1 MSKELIL
8 EIKAITD
15 KARKDIQRLE
25 QGINKTRKESDKM
38 RISSENMERSLGQL
52 RNKILLV
59 TFAFGGM
66 VAGIKRSV
74 TEATKVQTLTRS
86 FVNLGA
92 QVGITEK
99 SLQKLRDATNG
110 TVTDTELLI
119 QANNALLLGIVQ
131 NDDQLANL
139 FDSAQRLAQAVGQ
152 DAVFGIESLTTG
164 IGRQSRLM
172 LDNLGII
179 VDTNKAYEKYAE
191 ANDTTVKA
199 LTDFE
204 RKQAFISATM
214 DSINEKLERAG
225 EEVIDFNQQMAK
237 LPVSFTNLQVAI
249 GTHLAPG
256 FAAASESI
264 SDVVNQ
270 MATFILTLES
280 NTLKNIKELAE
291 NMGILTGA
299 ILAMRTAMIIF
310 SQAAL
315 VFALRFAAI
324 AVAIESI
331 SLVRRNIEVF
341 TAALKEMRLELAEI
355 TAGFR
360 EGSSNLLAKLGLDGV
375 QIGMSKQEMENLRAE
390 IIALRQSATEGGVT
404 TRGVLQDLLFG
415 DESQMTPE
423 EIQAETERIAEIINK
438 IFEDRKSD
446 GQELKN
452 QNNELKQMV
461 SLHERAAGKLGQSI
475 KNNEN
480 IGEAILKIIANLA
493 LEIASLK
500 IKLSFEKKITEEKE
514 KQAKIQVATTAGT
527 ASSIVSFLGGLFQTG
542 GSYVN
547 KFPTGGSFNVNKRTV
562 LPTNPPAIVGDNASG
577 MERIDVTPLPSP
589 TKSTD
594 KNITINIMAPLVDE
608 TVVDTI
614 IPAIRRA
621 EKLNL

>member
-25 QGINKTRKESDKM
+25 SSITKTRQANDRM

-66 VAGIKRSV
+66 AAGIKRSV
-74 TEATKVQTLTRS
+74 TEATRVQTLTRS

-99 SLQKLRDATNG
+99 SLIKLRDATNG

-131 NDDQLANL
+131 NEDQLANL

-179 VDTNKAYEKYAE
+179 VDTNKAYENYAA
-191 ANDTTVKA
+191 ANKTTVKA

-225 EEVIDFNQQMAK
+225 DEVIDFNQQMAK

-256 FAAASESI
+256 FASMTEKVADGINSVALFIATLSDESI
-264 SDVVNQ
+264 
-270 MATFILTLES
+270 
-280 NTLKNIKELAE
+280 E
-291 NMGILTGA
+291 NMKEFGENLL
-299 ILAMRTAMIIF
+299 ILASSFVAARVAIAATTA
-310 SQAAL
+310 SAL
-315 VFALRFAAI
+315 VFAGKLAIILAGLEAISFVRNNVDRLSLSIKEFQLTVATFGSGVPAAAAQKLLETMGI
-324 AVAIESI
+324 DDYNL
-331 SLVRRNIEVF
+331 SLSREQID
-341 TAALKEMRLELAEI
+341 ALKGDILALKERIGEDTGFELPMFTKMLFGE
-355 TAGFR
+355 
-360 EGSSNLLAKLGLDGV
+360 DGV
-375 QIGMSKQEMENLRAE
+375 ETIMKDGEKLEEFINNLIKKQEDR
-390 IIALRQSATEGGVT
+390 LRQQA
-404 TRGVLQDLLFG
+404 
-415 DESQMTPE
+415 DE
-423 EIQAETERIAEIINK
+423 
-438 IFEDRKSD
+438 
-446 GQELKN
+446 KN
-452 QNNELKQMV
+452 NMKQMIT
-461 SLHERAAGKLGQSI
+461 LHEQAAGKLGQAI
-475 KNNEN
+475 KNQDD
-480 IGEAILKIIANLA
+480 IGNAILKIIANLA

-500 IKLSFEKKITEEKE
+500 IKLAIEKKVTKEKE
-514 KQAKIQVATTAGT
+514 KQVALQAATPLGIGA
-527 ASSIVSFLGGLFQTG
+527 AAVSFLGGLFQTG

-589 TKSTD
+589 TRSTD

-608 TVVDTI
+608 TVVDHI